1 MSDEEK
7 EELEEKTTMS
17 NPRFLYTH
25 EEFESVFRS
34 YRDTTATLA
43 FFNCDQKGVK
53 NDSKVFNQ
61 LWWICRL

>member
-43 FFNCDQKGVK
+43 FFNCD
-53 NDSKVFNQ
+53 
-61 LWWICRL
+61 